1 MATHTESGVRGALI
15 CWLRDLGTHFDT
27 RSGAQSEVRRHARL
41 NFPVMPA
48 LRLILLW
55 HQHQPFYKDLVTG
68 EYRLP
73 WVRLHAL
80 KDYYGMVKL
89 LDEFPNVHQNFN
101 LVPSLITQIQDYV
114 AGTAQDP
121 FLRVAAKPAN
131 DLTLQERLFALQYL
145 VQSNPTNVIGRYPRY
160 RDLWEKFREHGFSA
174 EKAEKYFQPRDFSD
188 LQVLSQIA
196 WFDEFFLED
205 KDVAALIKKERNY
218 SLEDQSFVI
227 ARERELLGKVLP
239 AYAEAAKKGS
249 IEISATPFYHPILPL
264 ICDTNAGAVSSP
276 GLPLPQNRFRHPED
290 AREQLVRALDLHQ
303 QVFGVRPRGVWP
315 SEGSVS
321 EEALA
326 IAHSLG
332 VKWMATD
339 EGVLGR
345 STGVFFQRDG
355 NGRLPAH
362 LAERLYNVHHYE
374 NGQAEMHLVFRDHTI
389 SDMIGFVYSGM
400 DPADAA
406 GHLLRNIKDAAQPV
420 FAQGRDAVVSVILDG
435 ENAWEYYPKSGREF
449 LRRFYDA
456 LQREGGLEAVTV
468 SEAIS
473 RHRNASPL
481 KSLVPGSWIHA
492 NFDVWIGAP
501 EDNRAWD
508 YLHHARE
515 FYAQNA
521 ARASEVQRKLAFEEI
536 MIAEG
541 SDWNWWY
548 GPEHHSANDRDFD
561 ELYRKHLSNIYQ
573 ALGATPPDYLAQPIT
588 AGEVRPAF
596 TPQTAYIHPR
606 VLGDK
611 IRYFEW
617 MGAAIFTADQ
627 RAGAMHGKQFM
638 LDSVYAGIDS
648 AFVYGRLDFAGPVP
662 DMEFDLVVNLES
674 WASGEVRPR
683 RTLRLDAK
691 VRDRK
696 LTEWKVEGREE
707 PLPPSHHKSEES
719 AKASLLRNFEFRLP
733 LSWLLANPVSTAD
746 IEGSGTVSRSK
757 GGAAVVAPTGRLRL
771 RFSLWHNGL
780 PVDALPVEGWI
791 ELQLLS
797 ELELAAGM

>member
-1 MATHTESGVRGALI
+1 
-15 CWLRDLGTHFDT
+15 
-27 RSGAQSEVRRHARL
+27 
-41 NFPVMPA
+41 MPA
-48 LRLILLW
+48 LRLIFLW

-89 LDEFPNVHQNFN
+89 LDEFPDVHQNFN
-101 LVPSLITQIQDYV
+101 LVPSLIMQIQDYV

-121 FLRVAAKPAN
+121 FLNVAAKPAKY
-131 DLTLQERLFALQYL
+131 LTQTERQFALQYL
-145 VQSNPTNVIGRYPRY
+145 FQANPSNVIGRYPRY
-160 RDLWEKFREHGFSA
+160 KELRERFREHGYVA
-174 EKAEKYFQPRDFSD
+174 EKAEKYFEPQHFTD

-205 KDVAALIKKERNY
+205 KEVAALIKKERNY
-218 SLEDQSFVI
+218 SLEDQNFVI
-227 ARERELLGKVLP
+227 ERERELLAKVLP

-264 ICDTNAGAVSSP
+264 VCDTNAGAASSL

-303 QVFGVRPRGVWP
+303 RVFGVRPQGVWP

-332 VKWMATD
+332 IRWMATD

-362 LAERLYNVHHYE
+362 LAERLYNIHRYE
-374 NGQAEMHLVFRDHTI
+374 HDSAAMHMVFRDHTI
-389 SDMIGFVYSGM
+389 SDLIGFVYSGM
-400 DPADAA
+400 DPKDAA
-406 GHLLRNIKDAAQPV
+406 AHLLRNIKEAAQPV
-420 FAQGRDAVVSVILDG
+420 LAQGRDAVVSVILDG

-456 LQREGGLEAVTV
+456 LQHESGLEAVTV
-468 SEAIS
+468 SEAIA
-473 RHRNASPL
+473 RHRDVSPL
-481 KSLVPGSWIHA
+481 PSIVPGSWINA
-492 NFDVWIGAP
+492 NFNVWIGAP

-508 YLHHARE
+508 YLYHARE
-515 FYAQNA
+515 FYAQHA
-521 ARASEVQRKLAFEEI
+521 AKATEAQRKLAFEEVL
-536 MIAEG
+536 IAEG

-573 ALGATPPDYLAQPIT
+573 ALGATPPDYLSQPIT
-588 AGEVRPAF
+588 ATEVRPAF

-627 RAGAMHGKQFM
+627 RPGAMHGKQFL

-648 AFVYGRLDFAGPVP
+648 SFVYGRLDFAGDVP
-662 DMEFDLVVNLES
+662 EIEFDLIVNLES
-674 WASGEVRPR
+674 WANGEARPR
-683 RTLRLDAK
+683 RTLRLDAG
-691 VRDRK
+691 VAERK
-696 LTEWKVEGREE
+696 LTDWKIDGRAD
-707 PLPPSHHKSEES
+707 SGTSSSENDEV
-719 AKASLLRNFEFRLP
+719 AKVAVLRNFEFRLP
-733 LSWLLANPVSTAD
+733 LSWLLGNH
-746 IEGSGTVSRSK
+746 GSGVSLGSNGPGTIPRTS
-757 GGAAVVAPTGRLRL
+757 RLRL
-771 RFSLWHNGL
+771 RFSLWQNRL

-791 ELQLLS
+791 ELELIS
-797 ELELAAGM
+797 EAELEAGM